1 MDDGTTILWTIAGGA
16 AMLFAWSVLAERWR
30 SRRRDP
36 DRVGWVPWTLLQLV
50 AVLIMVFS
58 VAMALA
64 RK

>member
-1 MDDGTTILWTIAGGA
+1 MNDGMAILWTIAGGA
-16 AMLFAWSVLAERWR
+16 AMLFAWSVLAERSR

-36 DRVGWVPWTLLQLV
+36 DRAGWVPWTLLQLV
-50 AVLIMVFS
+50 AVLVMVFS

>member
-1 MDDGTTILWTIAGGA
+1 MILWTIAGGA
-16 AMLFAWSVLAERWR
+16 AILFAWSVLAERRR

-50 AVLIMVFS
+50 AVLVMVFS